1 MEAYLYI
8 IHSRIKFFFSEFT
21 ERRKYYCN
29 NKFNTIYFIRSCC
42 ENLSISYEFYEKM
55 NNLSYVLQSLAI
67 GFENLFPFSM
77 TIGLKNR
84 KSFGN
89 LREIFTQFFCHLLT
103 NLSLCALSF
112 GTCQR
117 ANAK

>member
-42 ENLSISYEFYEKM
+42 ENLSIYEFYEKM